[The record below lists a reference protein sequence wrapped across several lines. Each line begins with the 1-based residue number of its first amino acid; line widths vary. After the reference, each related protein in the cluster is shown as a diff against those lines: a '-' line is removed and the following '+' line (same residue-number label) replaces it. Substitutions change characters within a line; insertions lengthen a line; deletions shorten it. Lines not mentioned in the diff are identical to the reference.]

1 MENLRNMKANS
12 HHTTA
17 SPFHL
22 LTQFPHL
29 LFTYSPSLSFSFSP
43 THPVSPSP
51 FLILSLS
58 LLLFFSVSTK
68 AQEVYYH
75 TSNYDVY
82 EFLDEFANLNVIN
95 LNTVVKPYSRIFI
108 ANKLQEIQTSDYIL
122 NQRQQDELNFYLKD
136 FNKELKPYYNRKDKK
151 FDKRFDILY
160 YKDSLFTFSVNAIL
174 GVEYFMND
182 SGSFYHRWNGVEA
195 FSYIGNHWG
204 FYASL
209 RDNHE
214 SEILTQEDFL
224 TQRTGA
230 NYKNN
235 NGGGDY
241 SEMRGGLTYSWN
253 WGSFGIVKDHFVWGN
268 NYNGAN
274 IFSGRTPSFAHIRLN
289 LKPVKWFEFNWVHG
303 WLVSEVIDSASTMVF
318 TNAYGTDQ
326 REEMFDKYLAA
337 NLFTFMPFKNFYV
350 SAGNSIIY
358 SADGPQLQ
366 YLIPVMFYKSV
377 DHTYNA
383 TDKSGRNVGQNSQM
397 FFDISSRNIKKVHLS
412 ATLFIDELST
422 SRIFNDTVWNFWSL
436 KGSMRISDVIPNTF
450 ITAEYTKSMPLT
462 YKHNIPTTTFES
474 NGYNLG
480 HYLMDNSQEIYVA
493 ILFKPIK
500 TLSLKLSYL
509 HAQKGKDYDELGGS
523 RLGNPFM
530 DSVEW
535 ENKTLGFRASY
546 QIINDGYVFL
556 NYLNSNISGDVDKYT
571 APVFHGK
578 QNTISIGANFGF

>member
-1 MENLRNMKANS
+1 MNNKLSTIILTIGIYLALS
-12 HHTTA
+12 TT
-17 SPFHL
+17 
-22 LTQFPHL
+22 
-29 LFTYSPSLSFSFSP
+29 
-43 THPVSPSP
+43 V
-51 FLILSLS
+51 
-58 LLLFFSVSTK
+58 K

-75 TSNYDVY
+75 TSNKDIY
-82 EFLDEFANLNVIN
+82 EFLDEFANLGVIDV
-95 LNTVVKPYSRIFI
+95 NTAVKPYSRVII
-108 ANKLQEIQTSDYIL
+108 ADKLREIQDSDYTL
-122 NQRQQDELNFYLKD
+122 NKRQQEELNFYIKD
-136 FNKELKPYYNRKDKK
+136 FNKELKPYYSRKNKN

-174 GVEYFMND
+174 GAEYFMND
-182 SGSFYHRWNGVEA
+182 SGSFYHRWNGAEA
-195 FSYIGNHWG
+195 FAYIGGHWG

-214 SEILTQEDFL
+214 SKFL
-224 TQRTGA
+224 ENEEYLNQRIGV
-230 NYKNN
+230 NYKYND
-235 NGGGDY
+235 GGGDY

-253 WGSFGIVKDHFVWGN
+253 WGSFGIVKDHFEWGN

-274 IFSGRTPSFAHIRLN
+274 IFSGRTPSFAQIRLN

-303 WLVSEVIDSASTMVF
+303 WLVSEVIDSASSMTF
-318 TNAYGTDQ
+318 TNAYGTSSRDV
-326 REEMFDKYLAA
+326 MFDKYLAA
-337 NLFTFMPFKNFYV
+337 NLFTFKPFKNLYI
-350 SAGNSIIY
+350 SLGNSIIY
-358 SADGPQLQ
+358 SANGPQLE

-383 TDKSGRNVGQNSQM
+383 TDKAGRNVGQNSQM

-422 SRIFNDTVWNFWSL
+422 SRFFNDTVWNFWSL
-436 KGSMRISDVIPNTF
+436 KTSARISDLIPNTF

-480 HYLMDNSQEIYVA
+480 HYLMDNAQEIYLA
-493 ILFKPIK
+493 IMYKPFK
-500 TLSLKLSYL
+500 TLNMKASYL
-509 HAQKGKDYDELGGS
+509 YAQKGKDYDDLGGS

-535 ENKTLGFRASY
+535 ENKTFTFRVSY

-556 NYLNSNISGDVDKYT
+556 NYMNSNITGDVNKYT
-571 APVFHGK
+571 APMFHGK
-578 QNTISIGANFGF
+578 QNTISLGANFGF